1 VSRPEGLASLRV
13 LSRIAFGALRLSSEG
28 ARAGSAA
35 SGWMMWWLDV
45 LTWHYG
51 GFHRAGEVLSR
62 WQAARHGCEAVLSD
76 LCGGTVLVLLVM
88 RRSVSDSAR
97 RWRMRQGRR

>member
-1 VSRPEGLASLRV
+1 VSRPEGLASLHV
-13 LSRIAFGALRLSSEG
+13 LGQIAFGALRLSSEG

-35 SGWMMWWLDV
+35 SGLMMWWLDV

-62 WQAARHGCEAVLSD
+62 WQAARHGCEAVLRE
-76 LCGGTVLVLLVM
+76 LRGGSGLVVM